1 MALTFKPISAD
12 SHVVEPPDLWTKRID
27 RKYLDRAPRVVEE
40 EDQDYFVCPGAL
52 MGGKRGI
59 GTSSTILKKSEDIS
73 MKERF
78 ANVLP
83 GAYDPLARIADQDRD
98 GVNAEVLY
106 TTFGSCMYAI
116 DELDF
121 QFACMQAF
129 NDWLANFCASVPKRL
144 YGAAMIPTEPI
155 ERAIGEMARCAKT
168 GVLKTAH
175 ISISHDTGQG
185 YENPK

>member
-83 GAYDPLARIADQDRD
+83 GAYDRWR
-98 GVNAEVLY
+98 
-106 TTFGSCMYAI
+106 GS
-116 DELDF
+116 
-121 QFACMQAF
+121 
-129 NDWLANFCASVPKRL
+129 R
-144 YGAAMIPTEPI
+144 T
-155 ERAIGEMARCAKT
+155 R
-168 GVLKTAH
+168 TA
-175 ISISHDTGQG
+175 TA
-185 YENPK
+185 